1 MNNKNI
7 YIQIEF
13 TVELQYLKRQKIEL
27 QRTLIINRRLSSV
40 NVDGN
45 IVIITVIF
53 LGVIPATCLL

>member
-13 TVELQYLKRQKIEL
+13 TEELQYLKRQKIEL
-27 QRTLIINRRLSSV
+27 QRTLIINRMLSSV
-40 NVDGN
+40 NVEGN
-45 IVIITVIF
+45 IVTITVIF